1 MFSKV
6 IKYLTED
13 IWRVRLRTFPP
24 KKAFLIKHL
33 RVILLAVRGYQ
44 EDSCKFRASAL
55 TFLTLLSIVPILAL
69 MFGIAKGFE
78 MQKMV
83 EDMLMEKVQ
92 GNAQLIKVLEYIFEF
107 SNELLKSTKGG
118 LVAGI
123 GVIILFMSVIGVLGD
138 IESSFNYIWGV
149 QKPRSF
155 SRKFGDYLA
164 VILVCPVLLIFSGS
178 VTVFVSS
185 QIESITEKL
194 QLLGAF
200 QKTIFMMLK
209 LLPFCS
215 LWVVFSFIF
224 IFMPNTKVKLSSGIL
239 AGIVAGT
246 IFQLT
251 QMLYINSQL
260 WVGRYNAVYGSF
272 AALPLFL
279 VWLKLSWFIVLFG
292 AEVSFA
298 HQNVDTFELEPDC
311 LKSSRNFKNKIAV
324 LITNLLAKNFSQAKP
339 ALSASGIGQELD
351 LPIRLIRDLLNELT
365 EANILSEVIINGNK
379 DVGYQPARDVENLTI
394 MDVIN
399 SMEQKGS
406 PLDLVQSD
414 ELDKINNAFKN
425 LLHSNL
431 ENQNN
436 LKVKDL

>member
-1 MFSKV
+1 
-6 IKYLTED
+6 
-13 IWRVRLRTFPP
+13 
-24 KKAFLIKHL
+24 
-33 RVILLAVRGYQ
+33 
-44 EDSCKFRASAL
+44 
-55 TFLTLLSIVPILAL
+55 
-69 MFGIAKGFE
+69 
-78 MQKMV
+78 
-83 EDMLMEKVQ
+83 
-92 GNAQLIKVLEYIFEF
+92 
-107 SNELLKSTKGG
+107 
-118 LVAGI
+118 
-123 GVIILFMSVIGVLGD
+123 
-138 IESSFNYIWGV
+138 
-149 QKPRSF
+149 
-155 SRKFGDYLA
+155 
-164 VILVCPVLLIFSGS
+164 VLLIFSGS

>member
-55 TFLTLLSIVPILAL
+55 TFLTLLSIVPVLAL
-69 MFGIAKGFE
+69 MFGIARGFE

-83 EDMLMEKVQ
+83 ENMLIEKVQ
-92 GNAQLIKVLEYIFEF
+92 GNEQLISVLKYIFEF

-164 VILVCPVLLIFSGS
+164 VILVCPVLLIFSSS
-178 VTVFVSS
+178 VTFFVSS
-185 QIESITEKL
+185 QVELITERL
-194 QLLGAF
+194 QLIGAF
-200 QKTIFMMLK
+200 QKTIFMTLK
-209 LLPFCS
+209 LLPYFS
-215 LWVVFSFIF
+215 LWLVFSFIF
-224 IFMPNTKVKLSSGIL
+224 IFMPNTRVKLSSGIL

-251 QMLYINSQL
+251 QQLYINSQL

-298 HQNVDTFELEPDC
+298 HQNVDTFELEPDS
-311 LKSSRNFKNKIAV
+311 LKTSRTFRKKIAV
-324 LITNLLAKNFSQAKP
+324 LVTRLLAKNFCEVKP
-339 ALSASGIGQELD
+339 AMSASQIGQELD
-351 LPIRLIRDLLNELT
+351 LPIRLVRDVINDLT
-365 EANILSEVIINGNK
+365 NANVLAEVMVNGNK
-379 DVGYQPARDVENLTI
+379 DVAYQPARDLENLKI
-394 MDVIN
+394 MDVLNAVEEKGADMDIVGSASFDAIN
-399 SMEQKGS
+399 KAFENIQQASS
-406 PLDLVQSD
+406 QSQG
-414 ELDKINNAFKN
+414 NARI
-425 LLHSNL
+425 
-431 ENQNN
+431 
-436 LKVKDL
+436 KDI